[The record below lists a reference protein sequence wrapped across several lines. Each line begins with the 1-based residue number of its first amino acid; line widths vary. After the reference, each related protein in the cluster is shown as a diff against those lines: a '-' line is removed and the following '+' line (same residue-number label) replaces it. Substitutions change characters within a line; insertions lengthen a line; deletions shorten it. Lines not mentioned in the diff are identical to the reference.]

1 MASERYYYWFKIKF
15 YQVVKRKVSRK
26 NIIYFFLQQ
35 VVNGFMT
42 AFKPIGSF
50 VHEFVTFTRVVWP
63 SHMPHPGL
71 YSELSIQNSSQ
82 RVVLFPQRNVS
93 EIKSTTFTQFLLN
106 WTLSE
111 LADMYR
117 SRNTSV
123 APQGPKFDV
132 TDVEDWYQQV
142 VLPLLRRFL
151 PNAEALMHDN
161 IKLAFHQVLYV
172 L

>member
-1 MASERYYYWFKIKF
+1 
-15 YQVVKRKVSRK
+15 
-26 NIIYFFLQQ
+26 
-35 VVNGFMT
+35 
-42 AFKPIGSF
+42 
-50 VHEFVTFTRVVWP
+50 
-63 SHMPHPGL
+63 MPHPGL